1 MGPILLATDG
11 SASADAATD
20 EAIDLAKRHHT
31 PLLVA
36 CVAREV
42 TSPAAVLGYG
52 IAAAELQRAEREHV
66 EDVIAEVARRARLSG
81 VEPSPLSLGGSP
93 GAAICAAAANE
104 HASLVVCGSHGWS
117 RLAQAVRGSV
127 SHYVLQ
133 HAAQPVLV
141 VHQAS

>member
-20 EAIDLAKRHHT
+20 EAIDLARSLDA

-42 TSPAAVLGYG
+42 FSPGAVLGYG

-66 EDVIAEVARRARLSG
+66 DHVLADVTERARRLG
-81 VEPSPLSLGGSP
+81 VEPHALTLGGSP
-93 GAAICAAAANE
+93 GAAICAAAATE